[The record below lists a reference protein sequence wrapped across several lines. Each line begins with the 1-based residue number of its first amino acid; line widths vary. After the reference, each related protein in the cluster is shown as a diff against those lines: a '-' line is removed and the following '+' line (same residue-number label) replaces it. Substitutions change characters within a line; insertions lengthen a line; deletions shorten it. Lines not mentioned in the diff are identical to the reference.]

1 MMGDGLPVRL
11 DWLEAWMGRAIRQR
25 TLPIG
30 THLTVPGGGELQR
43 AATEVNISTAFR
55 LVDRIRE
62 VRRLLE
68 GSAAPQLLVEALLV
82 ELADS
87 FGRRGVTQ

>member
-1 MMGDGLPVRL
+1 
-11 DWLEAWMGRAIRQR
+11 MGRAIRHR
-25 TLPIG
+25 TLANAN
-30 THLTVPGGGELQR
+30 HLTVPGGGELQR
-43 AATEVNISTAFR
+43 AAAEVNISAAFR
-55 LVDRIRE
+55 MVDRVRE

-87 FGRRGVTQ
+87 FGRRGVTQWAPR

>member
-1 MMGDGLPVRL
+1 V
-11 DWLEAWMGRAIRQR
+11 
-25 TLPIG
+25 
-30 THLTVPGGGELQR
+30 
-43 AATEVNISTAFR
+43 
-55 LVDRIRE
+55 RE

-87 FGRRGVTQ
+87 FGRTGVTKWFPR